1 MPDEPARELERRQCA
16 EAESADHERAGR
28 SPRGQLFL
36 VHLCDLL
43 NTVRR
48 RLAGI
53 FRAERHEREDRLI
66 VAEKFRGILIGE
78 GVTADAAHEHQWI

>member
-1 MPDEPARELERRQCA
+1 
-16 EAESADHERAGR
+16 
-28 SPRGQLFL
+28 
-36 VHLCDLL
+36 LL